1 MLRFVYV
8 LIRNLHR
15 AWMIPQAGYYAAR
28 DWKYSEEF
36 RYQYDLKM
44 IRQMMKTARIS
55 TSVYGRENLPSQ
67 GGYVMFPNHQGKYDA
82 LGIMYGHPLPCS
94 VVMDD
99 ARSHMPLVSQFIDLV
114 KGKRIKLHDIRQAAK
129 IIQEV
134 SAETAH
140 GRKFIIFPAGGY
152 KHRNGNQVDPFKPG
166 TFKSAMKSKV
176 PIVPVAL
183 VDSWKVYDLN
193 SLRHVHTQVYFLKPL
208 YYEDYKGMKSV
219 EVCDHVYRR
228 VCKAVRL
235 GERNMPEQAVRC

>member
-28 DWKYSEEF
+28 DRKYSEEF

-134 SAETAH
+134 SAETAQ

-152 KHRNGNQVDPFKPG
+152 KHRNGNQVEPL
-166 TFKSAMKSKV
+166 T
-176 PIVPVAL
+176 
-183 VDSWKVYDLN
+183 SWHFQKCHEVKG
-193 SLRHVHTQVYFLKPL
+193 SHCSGGFSRFL
-208 YYEDYKGMKSV
+208 EGI
-219 EVCDHVYRR
+219 
-228 VCKAVRL
+228 
-235 GERNMPEQAVRC
+235 